1 MHAWEKKEQ
10 EQEWQRDE
18 FFNKLQ
24 PMASRRQWEVKSM
37 FEALKEAEVVNTK
50 EQGAAET
57 EGDQLRLRETSQTD
71 LLHQSDRSIR
81 DLPRTSQTG
90 LIHQPDRSSM
100 FLYR

>member
-24 PMASRRQWEVKSM
+24 PMASRRQWEVKSV
-37 FEALKEAEVVNTK
+37 FEALKEVEVVNTK

-71 LLHQSDRSIR
+71 LLH
-81 DLPRTSQTG
+81 
-90 LIHQPDRSSM
+90 
-100 FLYR
+100 